1 VKKREDVSADWEVIH
16 KAYNR
21 HGTPT
26 DTLRRLRV
34 PGGWL
39 YNIWSIVDMH
49 GTEECSVSVS
59 EALTFVPDPPA
70 VD

>member
-1 VKKREDVSADWEVIH
+1 MKKREDVLADWEVIH
-16 KAYNR
+16 KMYDRDGA
-21 HGTPT
+21 PM

-39 YNIWSIVDMH
+39 YNSWSSVDMH
-49 GTEECSVSVS
+49 GTEECSVSIS
-59 EALTFVPDPPA
+59 EALAFVPDPPA